1 MSTTAGT
8 PTASAPQGSPST
20 ITQKSDFLAAEEIK
34 GILAGRDKA
43 EQERIMRWVA
53 ESLSLSHIPKT
64 PSPAV
69 HGVENPTQSAIIPP
83 VHTPRTGSAPTSK
96 NIKSFVDEKKPKND
110 LQFAAIVAYFHRF
123 EAADEARKETIGS
136 EDLQDAARLASWSRF
151 TNPSSTLN
159 NAVKQGYL
167 DRSERGQYKLN
178 PVGEN
183 LVAMALPGT
192 AEAVAGVNHRRR
204 GVKRKTNGKRTKT
217 KPREKA

>member
-1 MSTTAGT
+1 
-8 PTASAPQGSPST
+8 
-20 ITQKSDFLAAEEIK
+20 LAAEEIK
-34 GILAGRDKA
+34 GILAGRDKT

-53 ESLSLSHIPKT
+53 ESLSLSHFPNT

-69 HGVENPTQSAIIPP
+69 RGTVNPPESAIIASA
-83 VHTPRTGSAPTSK
+83 HTSRTGSVSTSK

-110 LQFAAIVAYFHRF
+110 LQFAAIVAYYHRF
-123 EAADEARKETIGS
+123 EAPDAARKETIGS
-136 EDLQDAARLASWSRF
+136 EDLQDAARLAGRSRF

-167 DRSERGQYKLN
+167 DRGERGQYRLN

-192 AEAVAGVNHRRR
+192 TEGVVGVNR
-204 GVKRKTNGKRTKT
+204 GKRPVRRKTNTNRTKT